1 MVIQLHT
8 STIPKKPPFVGPSR
22 VGIGIRG
29 SNLLTIGALV
39 LFSSMVGFALWVYFY
54 KAYLIRTIGD
64 MDLAVAEAKKSFEPE
79 FIEEA
84 ARLNARIEGAQEL
97 LNTHTAL
104 SPLFDLLE
112 KKTLED
118 MRFQDFSFSFAD
130 GQGSRISMTGQ
141 GKSFNTVAL
150 QSDVFGAEPSF
161 KDPVF
166 SNFTLNEN
174 GDVVFDFTTSLE
186 PSLLLYRESV
196 LGLETAE
203 PVQQDSLPV
212 FDPAGIPPE
221 GL

>member
-1 MVIQLHT
+1 M
-8 STIPKKPPFVGPSR
+8 
-22 VGIGIRG
+22 GIRG
-29 SNLLTIGALV
+29 GNLLTAIALV
-39 LFSSMVGFALWVYFY
+39 VFSIMVGSALWIYFY
-54 KAYLIRTIGD
+54 KSYLIRTIGD

-84 ARLNARIEGAQEL
+84 ARLNARIKGAQKL
-97 LNTHTAL
+97 LDTHTAL

-118 MRFQDFSFSFAD
+118 MRFQDFSFSSVD
-130 GQGSRISMTGQ
+130 GLGSRISMTGQ

-150 QSDVFGAEPSF
+150 QSDVFGEEPSF

-186 PSLLLYRESV
+186 PSLLMYRESV
-196 LGLETAE
+196 LGLQTME
-203 PVQQDSLPV
+203 PVQDSLPV
-212 FDPAGIPPE
+212 FDPMGTPPGE
-221 GL
+221 L

>member
-1 MVIQLHT
+1 M
-8 STIPKKPPFVGPSR
+8 
-22 VGIGIRG
+22 GIRG
-29 SNLLTIGALV
+29 GNLLTVIALV
-39 LFSSMVGFALWVYFY
+39 VFSVMVGSALWIYFY
-54 KAYLIRTIGD
+54 KSYLIRTIGD

-84 ARLNARIEGAQEL
+84 ARLNARIKGAQKL
-97 LNTHTAL
+97 LDTHTAL

-118 MRFQDFSFSFAD
+118 MRFQDFSFSSAD

-150 QSDVFGAEPSF
+150 QSDVFGEEPSF

-186 PSLLLYRESV
+186 PSLLMYRESV
-196 LGLETAE
+196 LGLQTME
-203 PVQQDSLPV
+203 PVQDNLPV
-212 FDPAGIPPE
+212 FDPMGTPPGE
-221 GL
+221 L

>member
-8 STIPKKPPFVGPSR
+8 STIPKKPPFASPSR

-29 SNLLTIGALV
+29 GNLLTAIALV
-39 LFSSMVGFALWVYFY
+39 VFSIMVGGALWVYFY
-54 KAYLIRTIGD
+54 KAHLIRAIGD

-79 FIEEA
+79 FIEVA
-84 ARLNARIEGAQEL
+84 ARLNARIQGAQEL
-97 LNTHTAL
+97 LNTHIAL

-118 MRFQDFSFSFAD
+118 MRFQDFNFSSAD
-130 GQGSRISMTGQ
+130 GQGSRISMKGQ

-150 QSDVFGAEPSF
+150 QSDVFGEEPSF

-186 PSLLLYRESV
+186 PSLLMYREAV

-203 PVQQDSLPV
+203 PVQDDLPV
-212 FDPAGIPPE
+212 FDPMGAPLE
-221 GL
+221 DF